1 MFLRSSHAPERI
13 RPGYSKLPPLAP
25 ERIDLARERF
35 GGAVDQYVENLN
47 VGDPLA
53 DDLVRCFD
61 EMPPNEGP
69 RMLALAIRQGIDAI
83 DEPPEPLVAIFK
95 ELDHVPF
102 WVDWDL
108 MAVASRKIVPS
119 GLLTTLSF
127 AAYALPHSYLATGNR
142 PLSFTS
148 TLLDDSP
155 RRYAQTLHFVVESF
169 LPGGLQRHADGFS
182 MAVWVRMLH
191 ARARREILQSGEW
204 DEDPAQIPLNQAHS
218 AVGTILFSF
227 YVVEGMRRLGVRF
240 SRREV
245 EGVLMTW
252 RYIGYLLGVN
262 PELVY
267 TSEEQAHR
275 ILDIAFSLEFDPDE
289 VSKQLCQA
297 LIDAGPEVMQIK
309 RNARQSKIFLSMA
322 NPMTRYLLG
331 DRLADQL
338 GYPPEKRLLLCR
350 AFVAL
355 VWLSE
360 RVPWLIP
367 RVVRDYKGVAFWL
380 EKGAQG
386 MDGSWFDWSADPPPL
401 RGTGDNSHAQAV
413 AKEVSDHR
421 V

>member
-13 RPGYSKLPPLAP
+13 RPGQSKLPPLAP

-53 DDLVRCFD
+53 DDLVRYFD

-69 RMLALAIRQGIDAI
+69 RMLALAIRQGIDAV

-169 LPGGLQRHADGFS
+169 LPGGLQRHADGFR

>member
-1 MFLRSSHAPERI
+1 MFLRSSHDSERVRPGHSMFPPLSPERVA
-13 RPGYSKLPPLAP
+13 KAQ
-25 ERIDLARERF
+25 ERF
-35 GGAVDQYVENLN
+35 GGAVDQYLENLHC
-47 VGDPLA
+47 GDPLA
-53 DDLVRCFD
+53 DDLVRYFEDMPPGAGPRLLAEAIRNGIESIDNPPAPMVALFD
-61 EMPPNEGP
+61 E
-69 RMLALAIRQGIDAI
+69 
-83 DEPPEPLVAIFK
+83 V
-95 ELDHVPF
+95 DHVPF

-142 PLSFTS
+142 PLAFTS
-148 TLLDDSP
+148 SLLHDSP
-155 RRYAQTLHFVVESF
+155 RRYAQTLHFVIESF
-169 LPGGLQRHADGFS
+169 LPGGLRRHADGFR
-182 MAVWVRMLH
+182 MVIWVRMQH
-191 ARARREILQSGEW
+191 AKARREILQSGEW
-204 DEDPAQIPLNQAHS
+204 DVEPAQVPLNQAHS

-227 YVVEGMRRLGVRF
+227 YVVEGMRRLGMRF

-289 VSKQLCQA
+289 VAKQLCRA
-297 LIDAGPEVMQIK
+297 LIDAGPTVMQIK
-309 RNARQSKIFLSMA
+309 RNRMQSRLFVSMA

-338 GYPPEKRLLLCR
+338 GYPPEKRVLLCR
-350 AFVAL
+350 AFVAM

-360 RVPWLIP
+360 KVPWLIP
-367 RVVRDYKGVAFWL
+367 RVIKNYKGVAFWL

-386 MDGSWFDWSADPPPL
+386 MDGSWFDWSAGPD
-401 RGTGDNSHAQAV
+401 RGAGENP
-413 AKEVSDHR
+413 HR
-421 V
+421 